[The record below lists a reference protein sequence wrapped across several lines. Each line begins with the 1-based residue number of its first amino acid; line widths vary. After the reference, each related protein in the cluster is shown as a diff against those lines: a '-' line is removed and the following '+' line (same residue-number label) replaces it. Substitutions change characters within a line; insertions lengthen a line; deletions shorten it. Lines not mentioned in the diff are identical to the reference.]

1 MEFCPSAHYGAI
13 RVTPLACSPK
23 RCQGGREMSANDP
36 KRTFR
41 VATRGAESCKEL
53 LIVPVPEGYVN
64 AIGYESSLCLKS
76 RLLNAN
82 PVTVS
87 QTT

>member
-1 MEFCPSAHYGAI
+1 MTQSGHFASLPA
-13 RVTPLACSPK
+13 R
-23 RCQGGREMSANDP
+23 
-36 KRTFR
+36 
-41 VATRGAESCKEL
+41 AESCKEP

-64 AIGYESSLCLKS
+64 AIGYESALCLKS

-87 QTT
+87 LTT

>member
-1 MEFCPSAHYGAI
+1 MTQSGHFASLPA
-13 RVTPLACSPK
+13 R
-23 RCQGGREMSANDP
+23 
-36 KRTFR
+36 
-41 VATRGAESCKEL
+41 AESCKEP

-87 QTT
+87 LTT